1 MTLVMPSISL
11 SKLSSRIG
19 KKYVL
24 KARTMKH
31 YRHITKL
38 VMATTL
44 ISTIGCSR
52 QPKQLE
58 IVGAAKMAVRE
69 AEREDYAPKL
79 APADLSN
86 ARAKLADAEQ
96 AASNGDELRA
106 RRMSEQAIV
115 DAQLA
120 RAKTDSGLSRLGAV
134 EEKDAMQDLQ
144 REVERNR

>member
-1 MTLVMPSISL
+1 MPSISL

-31 YRHITKL
+31 YRHIT
-38 VMATTL
+38 
-44 ISTIGCSR
+44 
-52 QPKQLE
+52 
-58 IVGAAKMAVRE
+58 
-69 AEREDYAPKL
+69 
-79 APADLSN
+79 N
-86 ARAKLADAEQ
+86 AEQ